1 MGEFYSILRNEEYKT
16 HVEKKGK
23 YDYLSWAVCHDK
35 LKKAFQ
41 YVEYIVHQYQ
51 VTLKDGTSLVL
62 PYMLFPN
69 GTAMVKVRLKCTD
82 HEGDEHE
89 HTECL
94 AVRDFRMNA
103 TSSPD
108 SAQVENTIRR
118 CIAKAASM
126 LTGYGIELWFG
137 EDIKDMDYRQ
147 EVLLNGKVP
156 INGHIS
162 VDQSV
167 KLERLM
173 RDPLITKNDKANKE
187 EGATQQKVREFV
199 DKNPSSE
206 EANNAI
212 ELLKQKIAE
221 LKSAGKDTK

>member
-1 MGEFYSILRNEEYKT
+1 
-16 HVEKKGK
+16 
-23 YDYLSWAVCHDK
+23 
-35 LKKAFQ
+35 
-41 YVEYIVHQYQ
+41 
-51 VTLKDGTSLVL
+51 
-62 PYMLFPN
+62 
-69 GTAMVKVRLKCTD
+69 
-82 HEGDEHE
+82 
-89 HTECL
+89 
-94 AVRDFRMNA
+94 
-103 TSSPD
+103 
-108 SAQVENTIRR
+108 
-118 CIAKAASM
+118 
-126 LTGYGIELWFG
+126 
-137 EDIKDMDYRQ
+137 MDYRQ